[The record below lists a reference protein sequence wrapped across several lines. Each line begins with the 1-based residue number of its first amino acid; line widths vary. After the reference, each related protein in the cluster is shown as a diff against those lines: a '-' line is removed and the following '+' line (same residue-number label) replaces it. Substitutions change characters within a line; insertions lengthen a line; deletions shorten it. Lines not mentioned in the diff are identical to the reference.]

1 MADRVWAF
9 ETGERYAVI
18 PWTTLVGKKS
28 RKKSSTEI
36 HRGGGVC
43 DNQITGVA

>member
-1 MADRVWAF
+1 MADKVWAS
-9 ETGERYAVI
+9 EKSERYIVI
-18 PWTTLVGKKS
+18 PWTTPVGKKN